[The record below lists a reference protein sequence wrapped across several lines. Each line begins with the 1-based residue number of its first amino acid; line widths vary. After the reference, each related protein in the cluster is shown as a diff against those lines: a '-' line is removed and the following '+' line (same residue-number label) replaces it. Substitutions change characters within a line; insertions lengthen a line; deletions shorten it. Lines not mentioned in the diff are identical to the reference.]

1 MGLEKVETLFNE
13 IFEFDKFVIDSKKYI
28 EDTLQESDTNFLS
41 EEFEDDCCFLKQ
53 LNVVYAKT
61 QLFVNVCEREPY
73 FRLQFYLYN
82 QYNSE
87 NPQYIYE
94 LEYDSTGN
102 FSDEYFLEYWYNQSG
117 LIRIRHNTK
126 TFQNCFKF

>member
-102 FSDEYFLEYWYNQSG
+102 FSDEYFLEY
-117 LIRIRHNTK
+117 
-126 TFQNCFKF
+126 

>member
-1 MGLEKVETLFNE
+1 MGLVKVETLFNK
-13 IFEFDKFVIDSKKYI
+13 IFEFDKLVIDSKNYI
-28 EDTLQESDTNFLS
+28 ENMLQESDVNFLS
-41 EEFEDDCCFLKQ
+41 EEFGDDSYFLKQ

-61 QLFVNVCEREPY
+61 QLFLNVCEREPY

-94 LEYDSTGN
+94 LEYDSNGK
-102 FSDEYFLEYWYNQSG
+102 FSDEYFLEY
-117 LIRIRHNTK
+117 
-126 TFQNCFKF
+126 